1 MLPTIWQLVFFPRR
15 ILVTELIN
23 NYELVAIYSPE
34 ASQTETDES
43 ITVINT
49 YVSSNDGIV
58 SEHDEWGM
66 KRLAYP
72 IKKFTEGN
80 YSLIKFSIL
89 SDKINELN
97 RMLQMNE
104 IILRHL
110 IVKV

>member
-1 MLPTIWQLVFFPRR
+1 MATCFFSRR

-34 ASQTETDES
+34 ASQVETDES
-43 ITVINT
+43 IKVINDF
-49 YVSSNDGIV
+49 VSNNNGVV

-89 SDKINELN
+89 NDKINELN
-97 RMLQMNE
+97 GMLQMNE
-104 IILRHL
+104 SILRHL
-110 IVKV
+110 ITKV

>member
-1 MLPTIWQLVFFPRR
+1 
-15 ILVTELIN
+15 
-23 NYELVAIYSPE
+23 
-34 ASQTETDES
+34 
-43 ITVINT
+43 
-49 YVSSNDGIV
+49 
-58 SEHDEWGM
+58 M
-66 KRLAYP
+66 KRFAFP

-104 IILRHL
+104 TILRHL

>member
-1 MLPTIWQLVFFPRR
+1 MLPTIRQLVFFSRR
-15 ILVTELIN
+15 ILVTELTT
-23 NYELVAIYSPE
+23 NYELIAIYSPE

-43 ITVINT
+43 LEIINT

-58 SEHDEWGM
+58 SEHDQWGM
-66 KRLAYP
+66 KRFAFP

-104 IILRHL
+104 TILRHL